1 MASCCFTAIN
11 CRLSHRYN
19 SNSLLPLI
27 SLSVAR
33 QKPLDPFLL
42 LRKRSSKS
50 SRNLHHHD
58 SDDPPRMAR
67 AAIPH
72 CTRVYIFLK
81 EANNRTDAYA
91 QGTTGKRGR
100 IGSFVGGEQGSDA
113 AIVGIQPV
121 HLLHYY
127 YLKEERKHCAA
138 VECAV
143 QLELD
148 VPCRV

>member
-1 MASCCFTAIN
+1 MASCCFIVIN
-11 CRLSHRYN
+11 CRRSHRYN
-19 SNSLLPLI
+19 SNSLLPLV

-67 AAIPH
+67 AAISH
-72 CTRVYIFLK
+72 CTRVYIYLK
-81 EANNRTDAYA
+81 AANNRTDAYA

-100 IGSFVGGEQGSDA
+100 IGSFFGGEQRAESYTSSA
-113 AIVGIQPV
+113 PTVTTMTTARTV
-121 HLLHYY
+121 
-127 YLKEERKHCAA
+127 
-138 VECAV
+138 
-143 QLELD
+143 
-148 VPCRV
+148 

>member
-1 MASCCFTAIN
+1 MGWGCFKGIN
-11 CRLSHRYN
+11 CRRGHRYKL
-19 SNSLLPLI
+19 NSLLPLI

-121 HLLHYY
+121 HLLHYH
-127 YLKEERKHCAA
+127 YLHENSKYCADVA
-138 VECAV
+138 WAL